1 MYFILEFILFVRVI
15 QIQQSGISLFHDK
28 LFTLSWESDARWV
41 LVFYRNG
48 QSKPWYKRPGR
59 GYRFKRWFVKKGN
72 DQFQNLANFNAPHA
86 TLFFFPFLISFPK
99 RKVVRWEVQHLSVSP
114 SDWSMAE
121 HEPQFLDVTC
131 RTAPIATPE
140 TFPPCHVVTPS
151 TNWVLPQCQ
160 LNDIDSPPS
169 VACDWPVGEWSE
181 RAHEENVNPEIFIR
195 QFIQTI

>member
-1 MYFILEFILFVRVI
+1 MMR
-15 QIQQSGISLFHDK
+15 QIDAPSHCFHDK
-28 LFTLSWESDARWV
+28 LFTLSWTSDARWV
-41 LVFYRNG
+41 LVYYRNG

-72 DQFQNLANFNAPHA
+72 DQFQNLANFNSPRA

-99 RKVVRWEVQHLSVSP
+99 RKVVRWEVQHLEVLP

-121 HEPQFLDVTC
+121 HEPQFLDVSC

-140 TFPPCHVVTPS
+140 TIPPCHVVTPS
-151 TNWVLPQCQ
+151 TDWVLPQCQ
-160 LNDIDSPPS
+160 LNDIASPPS
-169 VACDWPVGEWSE
+169 VACDWPVGELSE
-181 RAHEENVNPEIFIR
+181 QALEENVNPEIFIR